1 MKKTLIAA
9 SFLTFSLINAESPKT
24 EATPSG
30 GIILGQKNNPAAEDM
45 KKIANPR
52 SGALEVPTTGALTFV
67 ESSYAPGGCGHRKAL
82 GGLVKVYEICFF
94 GKNMKA
100 TEWADA
106 FTGPKGMKSFKLKL
120 NFLRGVG
127 GKNVSAA
134 FSEGLSKTPA
144 AQKLEEMERQ
154 KFLAWAAKLK
164 IEKASVMEFTFVDS
178 KALQVAFYETPNS
191 GTQAHTYDSDQV
203 GLSKAMAAI
212 WFGDK
217 PLNKELKD
225 DLLK

>member
-9 SFLTFSLINAESPKT
+9 SFVTFSLINAESPMT
-24 EATPSG
+24 EATSQTVTQLNPK
-30 GIILGQKNNPAAEDM
+30 IPTDPTKKDLTELQK
-45 KKIANPR
+45 
-52 SGALEVPTTGALTFV
+52 GTGAVTFV

-100 TEWADA
+100 TEWAEA
-106 FTGPKGMKSFKLKL
+106 FNGPKGMKSFKLKL

>member
-1 MKKTLIAA
+1 MKKILLAVPFVAITLIH
-9 SFLTFSLINAESPKT
+9 AESPKT
-24 EATPSG
+24 ESKPQTVTQLDPKKPKDPS
-30 GIILGQKNNPAAEDM
+30 
-45 KKIANPR
+45 KKDITEMQQ
-52 SGALEVPTTGALTFV
+52 GTGAVTFV
-67 ESSYAPGGCGHRKAL
+67 EPSYTPGGCGFRKAL

-100 TEWADA
+100 SEWSSA
-106 FTGPKGMKSFKLKL
+106 FDGPKGMKSFKLKL

-164 IEKASVMEFTFVDS
+164 IEKASVLEFTFVDA
-178 KALQVAFYETPNS
+178 KPLQVAFYEKPNS
-191 GTQAHTYDSDQV
+191 GTQALTYESDQV
-203 GLSKAMAAI
+203 GLAKAMAAI

-217 PLNKELKD
+217 PLNEDLKK